1 MNDTTSSPTPNT
13 QHPTPPI
20 TVAVGAI
27 VTHGEQILLI
37 QRGHPPGEGRWTI
50 PGGRVE
56 VDEALP
62 EAVRREI
69 QEECGI
75 VVEPGQPA
83 IMLDRLLR
91 DERGALVAHY
101 LIVDFWATAVGP
113 ERPTVAASSDARA
126 AGWFTMEEIRRLPT
140 TLNLLSYLEEAFR
153 RRDTGGCLVVADND

>member
-1 MNDTTSSPTPNT
+1 MNNSAGSPTPNP
-13 QHPTPPI
+13 QPPTRI

-37 QRGHPPGEGRWTI
+37 QRGHPPGEGLWTI

-56 VDEALP
+56 VDETLP

-75 VVEPGQPA
+75 AVEPGQPA
-83 IMLDRLLR
+83 IMLDRLLH
-91 DERGALVAHY
+91 DATGTLTAHY
-101 LIVDFWATAVGP
+101 LIVDFWATVAGS

-126 AGWFTMEEIRRLPT
+126 AGWFTMAEIRQLPT
-140 TLNLLSYLEEAFR
+140 TLNLLSYLEEALR
-153 RRDTGGCLVVADND
+153 RRNNGGCLVVADLD